1 LIGEIIFN
9 GLLRLEYRGY
19 DSAGVA
25 VIADELVVR
34 KGKGKLIEL
43 NARLNFK
50 ELRGCTGIGHTRWA
64 THGVPNDI
72 NAHPHVDCR
81 KMFAVVHNGVL
92 ENFTELKRVLKNRG
106 HVFASDTDTEVIPHL
121 VEEHYYKTGNVYESF
136 KEAVKTLK
144 GSYAILLVTP
154 LEPFKIFFAKKDSPL
169 IIGLGEGFNL
179 LASDIPA
186 VLPHTRSVVVIRD
199 YWVGFITPDEVF
211 VEDLASGRQ
220 VEVKNYVRTVE
231 WSLSEAEKSGYPHFM
246 LKEIYEQPRAVMET
260 LYGAL
265 NDQLIPEAV
274 KLLIDAGKIYVT
286 GAGTSFHA
294 AEHFSITGTRLA
306 GKPII
311 SFISSEYDTYLPA
324 TGEGDVLIVVSQSGE
339 TMDSLKALRA
349 FKRRGVRII
358 AVSNVIDSAI
368 PRESHITLYT
378 RAGPEIGVAATKT
391 FTTQTTLLTYLAV
404 RLGEAVGRLDVGEG
418 REILGNI
425 RSAGSLVKEALE
437 SAEKLAKKL
446 ATAISRSSSAYYLS
460 RGVGVPVAKEGALKI
475 KEVAYVHAESYPA
488 GESKHGPIALVENSF
503 PVVFVIPND
512 SYLEAL
518 LLGNI
523 EEMKARGAYVV
534 GVGPE
539 GSRTM
544 ELLNEFLP
552 VPRAHW
558 ALTPVTHTVPLQ
570 LIAYYA
576 AVEKGFDPDR
586 PRNLAKTVTV
596 E

>member
-1 LIGEIIFN
+1 LLIGEIIFN

-121 VEEHYYKTGNVYESF
+121 VEEYYYKTGNVYESF

-186 VLPHTRSVVVIRD
+186 VLPHTRSVVVVRD

-211 VEDLASGRQ
+211 VEDLASGRR

-437 SAEKLAKKL
+437 
-446 ATAISRSSSAYYLS
+446 
-460 RGVGVPVAKEGALKI
+460 PV
-475 KEVAYVHAESYPA
+475 
-488 GESKHGPIALVENSF
+488 
-503 PVVFVIPND
+503 
-512 SYLEAL
+512 
-518 LLGNI
+518 
-523 EEMKARGAYVV
+523 
-534 GVGPE
+534 
-539 GSRTM
+539 
-544 ELLNEFLP
+544 
-552 VPRAHW
+552 
-558 ALTPVTHTVPLQ
+558 
-570 LIAYYA
+570 
-576 AVEKGFDPDR
+576 DR
-586 PRNLAKTVTV
+586 
-596 E
+596 

>member
-211 VEDLASGRQ
+211 VEDLASGRW
-220 VEVKNYVRTVE
+220 VEVKDYIRTVE

-324 TGEGDVLIVVSQSGE
+324 TGEGDVLVVVSQSGE

-404 RLGEAVGRLDVGEG
+404 RLGEAVGRLDIGE
-418 REILGNI
+418 RKEILGNI
-425 RSAGSLVKEALE
+425 GSAGSLVKEALE

-446 ATAISRSSSAYYLS
+446 ATTISRSSSAYYLS

-518 LLGNI
+518 LVGNI

-544 ELLNEFLP
+544 ELLNEFIP

-576 AVEKGFDPDR
+576 AVEKGFDPDK

>member
-211 VEDLASGRQ
+211 VEDLASGRR
-220 VEVKNYVRTVE
+220 VEVKDYIRTVE

-260 LYGAL
+260 LYGVL

-576 AVEKGFDPDR
+576 AVEKGFDPDK

>member
-81 KMFAVVHNGVL
+81 KMFAIVHNGVL
-92 ENFTELKRVLKNRG
+92 ENFSELKRMLKNRG

-121 VEEHYYKTGNVYESF
+121 VEEYYYKTGNVYESF

-186 VLPHTRSVVVIRD
+186 VLPHTRNVVVIRD

-211 VEDLASGRQ
+211 VEDLASGRR
-220 VEVKNYVRTVE
+220 VEVKDYIRTVE

-324 TGEGDVLIVVSQSGE
+324 AGEGDVLIVVSQSGE

-358 AVSNVIDSAI
+358 SVSNVIDSAI

-425 RSAGSLVKEALE
+425 RSAGSLVKEGLE

-512 SYLEAL
+512 SNLEAL

-576 AVEKGFDPDR
+576 AVEKGFDPDK

>member
-211 VEDLASGRQ
+211 VEDLASGRR
-220 VEVKNYVRTVE
+220 VEVKDYIRTVE
-231 WSLSEAEKSGYPHFM
+231 WSISEAEKSGYPHFM

-324 TGEGDVLIVVSQSGE
+324 TGEGDVLVVVSQSGE

-404 RLGEAVGRLDVGEG
+404 RLGEAVGRLDIGE
-418 REILGNI
+418 RKEILGNI
-425 RSAGSLVKEALE
+425 GSAGSLVKEALE

-446 ATAISRSSSAYYLS
+446 ATTISRSSSAYYLS

-518 LLGNI
+518 LVGNI

-544 ELLNEFLP
+544 ELLNEFIP
-552 VPRAHW
+552 VPKAHW

-570 LIAYYA
+570 LLAYYA
-576 AVEKGFDPDR
+576 AVKKGFDPDK